1 MSPWKVLGWL
11 LVALLCLL
19 LTAGAYGLAFLW
31 GWPLPS
37 VWWLA
42 AIAGTGAGVALILFL
57 FRTMRG
63 GTHEPAAPAP
73 LPVELPSDRLPR
85 WLLLDGGGLFPH
97 LPDILESAGRP
108 LLSDGAAE
116 NTGSVGLWSTAHAH
130 WIAVDFSAPQLSGE
144 RKGDGGE
151 GNTPDK
157 APSLPMWDQLLDDKA
172 VRRWLSPPAG
182 VVLCIGAESLSGHGN
197 DTAAFMRQRLL
208 TVRNRLGNVP
218 VCLLVTGLEQAPGL
232 SCLARHFTA
241 EISIGRNALHAP
253 LGWFMPVRRP
263 WTPMPRWAADGV
275 REGMNGLTAAL
286 DSLVRCSESGIPA
299 PGGPAFLLEG
309 ALRHLASP
317 LASFAAA
324 LGDGLGGIFW
334 AALPPASSA
343 FQQATRLSPV
353 IKDVSPPALRSSA
366 SVPFSVPGGVPLA
379 ASLASQPSATVPA
392 GSRFTSSSGIAAH
405 PLFVRDLFLETLP
418 ASRALPATGRRVRQ
432 RAVCWTA
439 AILFA
444 VTAGVALYRGGE
456 RSQTLLPDM
465 IRFEE
470 HLPRAASIAELDG
483 LIAEFHKLERGC
495 SGTVRIYGAPKE
507 RLERLRAAL
516 SERLTASL
524 PESGDTDRWIN
535 DLMIWAAARPGVETL
550 RFRAPDGTVLASVDG
565 AATAAGRKA
574 AARFLDNVS
583 AFASQSNILPE
594 QDTPLHT
601 GASDS
606 ITERVE
612 ALRLRYRAST
622 FAAWYAAGQCL
633 LDAVQA
639 PGIEPRTL
647 LPTRHVPLTPRDL
660 LGPNDPCSAF
670 LAAAERE
677 LRSAEGPL
685 PVWVAS
691 LRDMRFVR
699 LLTRLPGSGTPLS
712 ETAELLGEPSEG
724 ARQTLGNLETLFRAR
739 TAWTDYRSALAALSA
754 ETGTSDGLVR
764 LARSLYG
771 GELNGALRAADDTW
785 QGLAAALEARNP
797 DLRNDPLP
805 LSLIRAPLL
814 FAAGTATAE
823 AARNLQQRWST
834 EVVGPVEGLQDE
846 ALQQALIG
854 EGGLLWTFV
863 ADAAQPFLRP
873 AASGYAPASAL
884 GMRFP
889 LSPAFLSLLS
899 ETPQHIAV
907 YPASYPVRVGFSPV
921 TVNPKARAY
930 PRGLSLRMDCG
941 GEPLRADA
949 YNYQGTALFDWSPE
963 QCGNLTLAILFDGF
977 TAEKVYDSPL
987 GFARFADQAAAGIM
1001 EFTPSDF
1008 PTVQQQLENL
1018 GITRLRTRFRIEGGE
1033 AVRERLHALPS
1044 ALIRSI
1050 LHIEK

>member
-1 MSPWKVLGWL
+1 M
-11 LVALLCLL
+11 
-19 LTAGAYGLAFLW
+19 
-31 GWPLPS
+31 
-37 VWWLA
+37 
-42 AIAGTGAGVALILFL
+42 
-57 FRTMRG
+57 
-63 GTHEPAAPAP
+63 
-73 LPVELPSDRLPR
+73 
-85 WLLLDGGGLFPH
+85 
-97 LPDILESAGRP
+97 
-108 LLSDGAAE
+108 
-116 NTGSVGLWSTAHAH
+116 
-130 WIAVDFSAPQLSGE
+130 
-144 RKGDGGE
+144 
-151 GNTPDK
+151 
-157 APSLPMWDQLLDDKA
+157 
-172 VRRWLSPPAG
+172 
-182 VVLCIGAESLSGHGN
+182 
-197 DTAAFMRQRLL
+197 
-208 TVRNRLGNVP
+208 
-218 VCLLVTGLEQAPGL
+218 
-232 SCLARHFTA
+232 
-241 EISIGRNALHAP
+241 
-253 LGWFMPVRRP
+253 
-263 WTPMPRWAADGV
+263 
-275 REGMNGLTAAL
+275 
-286 DSLVRCSESGIPA
+286 
-299 PGGPAFLLEG
+299 
-309 ALRHLASP
+309 
-317 LASFAAA
+317 
-324 LGDGLGGIFW
+324 
-334 AALPPASSA
+334 
-343 FQQATRLSPV
+343 
-353 IKDVSPPALRSSA
+353 
-366 SVPFSVPGGVPLA
+366 
-379 ASLASQPSATVPA
+379 
-392 GSRFTSSSGIAAH
+392 
-405 PLFVRDLFLETLP
+405 
-418 ASRALPATGRRVRQ
+418 
-432 RAVCWTA
+432 
-439 AILFA
+439 
-444 VTAGVALYRGGE
+444 
-456 RSQTLLPDM
+456 
-465 IRFEE
+465 
-470 HLPRAASIAELDG
+470 
-483 LIAEFHKLERGC
+483 
-495 SGTVRIYGAPKE
+495 
-507 RLERLRAAL
+507 
-516 SERLTASL
+516 
-524 PESGDTDRWIN
+524 
-535 DLMIWAAARPGVETL
+535 
-550 RFRAPDGTVLASVDG
+550 
-565 AATAAGRKA
+565 
-574 AARFLDNVS
+574 
-583 AFASQSNILPE
+583 
-594 QDTPLHT
+594 
-601 GASDS
+601 
-606 ITERVE
+606 
-612 ALRLRYRAST
+612 
-622 FAAWYAAGQCL
+622 
-633 LDAVQA
+633 QA

-647 LPTRHVPLTPRDL
+647 LPKRHVPLTPRDL

-691 LRDMRFVR
+691 LQDMRSVR
-699 LLTRLPGSGTPLS
+699 LLTRLPGNGTPLS

-739 TAWTDYRSALAALSA
+739 TAWTDYRSALAALSS

-771 GELNGALRAADDTW
+771 GELNGALRAADDAW

-805 LSLIRAPLL
+805 LSLMRAPLL

-987 GFARFADQAAAGIM
+987 GFARFVDQAAAGIM

-1018 GITRLRTRFRIEGGE
+1018 GIARLRTRFRIEGGE

>member
-1 MSPWKVLGWL
+1 
-11 LVALLCLL
+11 
-19 LTAGAYGLAFLW
+19 
-31 GWPLPS
+31 
-37 VWWLA
+37 
-42 AIAGTGAGVALILFL
+42 
-57 FRTMRG
+57 
-63 GTHEPAAPAP
+63 
-73 LPVELPSDRLPR
+73 
-85 WLLLDGGGLFPH
+85 
-97 LPDILESAGRP
+97 
-108 LLSDGAAE
+108 
-116 NTGSVGLWSTAHAH
+116 
-130 WIAVDFSAPQLSGE
+130 
-144 RKGDGGE
+144 
-151 GNTPDK
+151 
-157 APSLPMWDQLLDDKA
+157 
-172 VRRWLSPPAG
+172 
-182 VVLCIGAESLSGHGN
+182 
-197 DTAAFMRQRLL
+197 
-208 TVRNRLGNVP
+208 
-218 VCLLVTGLEQAPGL
+218 
-232 SCLARHFTA
+232 
-241 EISIGRNALHAP
+241 
-253 LGWFMPVRRP
+253 
-263 WTPMPRWAADGV
+263 
-275 REGMNGLTAAL
+275 
-286 DSLVRCSESGIPA
+286 
-299 PGGPAFLLEG
+299 
-309 ALRHLASP
+309 
-317 LASFAAA
+317 
-324 LGDGLGGIFW
+324 
-334 AALPPASSA
+334 
-343 FQQATRLSPV
+343 
-353 IKDVSPPALRSSA
+353 
-366 SVPFSVPGGVPLA
+366 
-379 ASLASQPSATVPA
+379 
-392 GSRFTSSSGIAAH
+392 
-405 PLFVRDLFLETLP
+405 
-418 ASRALPATGRRVRQ
+418 
-432 RAVCWTA
+432 
-439 AILFA
+439 
-444 VTAGVALYRGGE
+444 
-456 RSQTLLPDM
+456 
-465 IRFEE
+465 
-470 HLPRAASIAELDG
+470 
-483 LIAEFHKLERGC
+483 
-495 SGTVRIYGAPKE
+495 
-507 RLERLRAAL
+507 
-516 SERLTASL
+516 
-524 PESGDTDRWIN
+524 
-535 DLMIWAAARPGVETL
+535 MIWAAARPGVETL

-594 QDTPLHT
+594 QDTPQHT

-739 TAWTDYRSALAALSA
+739 TAWTDYRSALAALSV

-771 GELNGALRAADDTW
+771 GELNGALRAADDAW

-814 FAAGTATAE
+814 FATGTATAE

>member
-1 MSPWKVLGWL
+1 M
-11 LVALLCLL
+11 
-19 LTAGAYGLAFLW
+19 
-31 GWPLPS
+31 
-37 VWWLA
+37 
-42 AIAGTGAGVALILFL
+42 
-57 FRTMRG
+57 
-63 GTHEPAAPAP
+63 
-73 LPVELPSDRLPR
+73 
-85 WLLLDGGGLFPH
+85 
-97 LPDILESAGRP
+97 
-108 LLSDGAAE
+108 
-116 NTGSVGLWSTAHAH
+116 
-130 WIAVDFSAPQLSGE
+130 
-144 RKGDGGE
+144 
-151 GNTPDK
+151 
-157 APSLPMWDQLLDDKA
+157 
-172 VRRWLSPPAG
+172 
-182 VVLCIGAESLSGHGN
+182 
-197 DTAAFMRQRLL
+197 
-208 TVRNRLGNVP
+208 
-218 VCLLVTGLEQAPGL
+218 
-232 SCLARHFTA
+232 
-241 EISIGRNALHAP
+241 
-253 LGWFMPVRRP
+253 
-263 WTPMPRWAADGV
+263 
-275 REGMNGLTAAL
+275 
-286 DSLVRCSESGIPA
+286 
-299 PGGPAFLLEG
+299 
-309 ALRHLASP
+309 
-317 LASFAAA
+317 
-324 LGDGLGGIFW
+324 
-334 AALPPASSA
+334 
-343 FQQATRLSPV
+343 
-353 IKDVSPPALRSSA
+353 
-366 SVPFSVPGGVPLA
+366 
-379 ASLASQPSATVPA
+379 
-392 GSRFTSSSGIAAH
+392 
-405 PLFVRDLFLETLP
+405 
-418 ASRALPATGRRVRQ
+418 
-432 RAVCWTA
+432 
-439 AILFA
+439 
-444 VTAGVALYRGGE
+444 
-456 RSQTLLPDM
+456 
-465 IRFEE
+465 
-470 HLPRAASIAELDG
+470 
-483 LIAEFHKLERGC
+483 
-495 SGTVRIYGAPKE
+495 
-507 RLERLRAAL
+507 
-516 SERLTASL
+516 
-524 PESGDTDRWIN
+524 
-535 DLMIWAAARPGVETL
+535 
-550 RFRAPDGTVLASVDG
+550 
-565 AATAAGRKA
+565 
-574 AARFLDNVS
+574 
-583 AFASQSNILPE
+583 PE
-594 QDTPLHT
+594 QDTPQHT

-691 LRDMRFVR
+691 LRDMRSVR
-699 LLTRLPGSGTPLS
+699 LLTRLPGNGTPLS

-739 TAWTDYRSALAALSA
+739 TAWTDYRSALAALSS

-771 GELNGALRAADDTW
+771 GELNGALRAADDAW

-805 LSLIRAPLL
+805 LSLMRAPLL

-941 GEPLRADA
+941 GEPLQADA

-987 GFARFADQAAAGIM
+987 GFAHFVDQAAAGIM

>member
-19 LTAGAYGLAFLW
+19 LTAGAYGLALLW
-31 GWPLPS
+31 GWSLPS

-42 AIAGTGAGVALILFL
+42 AIAGAGAGVALIIFL
-57 FRTMRG
+57 FRTMRDD
-63 GTHEPAAPAP
+63 THEPAAP
-73 LPVELPSDRLPR
+73 LPVELPSERLPR

-97 LPDILESAGRP
+97 LPGILESAGRP

-116 NTGSVGLWSTAHAH
+116 NAGSVGLWSTAHAH
-130 WIAVDFSAPQLSGE
+130 WIAVDFSAPHLSGE
-144 RKGDGGE
+144 RKGNGGE

-182 VVLCIGAESLSGHGN
+182 VVLCIGAESLSGHGD

-208 TVRNRLGNVP
+208 TVRNRLGNAP
-218 VCLLVTGLEQAPGL
+218 VCLLVTGLEHAPGL
-232 SCLARHFTA
+232 SRLARHFTT

-263 WTPMPRWAADGV
+263 WAPMPRWAADGV

-309 ALRHLASP
+309 ALRQLASP
-317 LASFAAA
+317 LASFAAG

-334 AALPPASSA
+334 AASPPAPSA

-353 IKDVSPPALRSSA
+353 MKDAPPTALRSSA
-366 SVPFSVPGGVPLA
+366 SAPFSVPGGAPLA
-379 ASLASQPSATVPA
+379 TSRASQPSATVPA
-392 GSRFTSSSGIAAH
+392 GSRFTPSSGIAAH
-405 PLFVRDLFLETLP
+405 PLFVRELLLETLP
-418 ASRALPATGRRVRQ
+418 ASQALPATGRRARQ

-465 IRFEE
+465 IRFED

-495 SGTVRIYGAPKE
+495 SGTVRLYGAPKK
-507 RLERLRAAL
+507 RLERLRVAL
-516 SERLTASL
+516 RERLTASL

-565 AATAAGRKA
+565 AATASGRKA

-594 QDTPLHT
+594 QDTPQHT

-691 LRDMRFVR
+691 LRDALCPAAYAAARKRNPAVR
-699 LLTRLPGSGTPLS
+699 NGGTPRGAFRRRPPNTRQSGNTVPGPHRVDGLPQRPCRTVLRNGNLRRPRTAGALPIRRGTERRPPVRRRRMARAGRRPRSTKPGPAKRSAAPLAHARTVAVRRRNRHSRSRPQSSAALVNRSGRPCGRVTGRSAPTGPHRRGRLPMDIRGGRGATFLAPRSLGICAGLS
-712 ETAELLGEPSEG
+712 P
-724 ARQTLGNLETLFRAR
+724 R
-739 TAWTDYRSALAALSA
+739 DALS
-754 ETGTSDGLVR
+754 
-764 LARSLYG
+764 
-771 GELNGALRAADDTW
+771 
-785 QGLAAALEARNP
+785 
-797 DLRNDPLP
+797 
-805 LSLIRAPLL
+805 
-814 FAAGTATAE
+814 
-823 AARNLQQRWST
+823 
-834 EVVGPVEGLQDE
+834 
-846 ALQQALIG
+846 
-854 EGGLLWTFV
+854 
-863 ADAAQPFLRP
+863 PFP
-873 AASGYAPASAL
+873 G
-884 GMRFP
+884 FP
-889 LSPAFLSLLS
+889 QPAFRNAA
-899 ETPQHIAV
+899 TH
-907 YPASYPVRVGFSPV
+907 
-921 TVNPKARAY
+921 
-930 PRGLSLRMDCG
+930 RGLSGILPCAGGVLTSHGQPKSTGLSPRPVLAHGLRRRTSPG
-941 GEPLRADA
+941 GCLQLPRNRPVRLVA
-949 YNYQGTALFDWSPE
+949 GTMRQPDIGDP
-963 QCGNLTLAILFDGF
+963 
-977 TAEKVYDSPL
+977 V
-987 GFARFADQAAAGIM
+987 
-1001 EFTPSDF
+1001 
-1008 PTVQQQLENL
+1008 
-1018 GITRLRTRFRIEGGE
+1018 
-1033 AVRERLHALPS
+1033 
-1044 ALIRSI
+1044 
-1050 LHIEK
+1050 

>member
-1 MSPWKVLGWL
+1 
-11 LVALLCLL
+11 
-19 LTAGAYGLAFLW
+19 
-31 GWPLPS
+31 
-37 VWWLA
+37 
-42 AIAGTGAGVALILFL
+42 
-57 FRTMRG
+57 
-63 GTHEPAAPAP
+63 
-73 LPVELPSDRLPR
+73 
-85 WLLLDGGGLFPH
+85 
-97 LPDILESAGRP
+97 
-108 LLSDGAAE
+108 
-116 NTGSVGLWSTAHAH
+116 
-130 WIAVDFSAPQLSGE
+130 
-144 RKGDGGE
+144 
-151 GNTPDK
+151 
-157 APSLPMWDQLLDDKA
+157 
-172 VRRWLSPPAG
+172 
-182 VVLCIGAESLSGHGN
+182 
-197 DTAAFMRQRLL
+197 
-208 TVRNRLGNVP
+208 
-218 VCLLVTGLEQAPGL
+218 
-232 SCLARHFTA
+232 
-241 EISIGRNALHAP
+241 
-253 LGWFMPVRRP
+253 
-263 WTPMPRWAADGV
+263 
-275 REGMNGLTAAL
+275 
-286 DSLVRCSESGIPA
+286 
-299 PGGPAFLLEG
+299 
-309 ALRHLASP
+309 
-317 LASFAAA
+317 
-324 LGDGLGGIFW
+324 
-334 AALPPASSA
+334 
-343 FQQATRLSPV
+343 
-353 IKDVSPPALRSSA
+353 
-366 SVPFSVPGGVPLA
+366 
-379 ASLASQPSATVPA
+379 
-392 GSRFTSSSGIAAH
+392 
-405 PLFVRDLFLETLP
+405 
-418 ASRALPATGRRVRQ
+418 
-432 RAVCWTA
+432 
-439 AILFA
+439 
-444 VTAGVALYRGGE
+444 
-456 RSQTLLPDM
+456 M
-465 IRFEE
+465 IRFED

-495 SGTVRIYGAPKE
+495 SGTVRLYGAPKK

-516 SERLTASL
+516 RERLTASL

-535 DLMIWAAARPGVETL
+535 DLMIWAATRPGVETL

-565 AATAAGRKA
+565 AATASGRKA

-594 QDTPLHT
+594 QDTPQHT

-691 LRDMRFVR
+691 LRDMRSVR
-699 LLTRLPGSGTPLS
+699 LLTRLPGNGTPLS

-739 TAWTDYRSALAALSA
+739 TAWTDYRSALAALSS

-771 GELNGALRAADDTW
+771 GELNGALRAADDAW

-805 LSLIRAPLL
+805 LSLMRAPLL

-834 EVVGPVEGLQDE
+834 EVIGPVEGLQDE

-854 EGGLLWTFV
+854 EGGFLWTFV

-963 QCGNLTLAILFDGF
+963 QCGNLTLAILFDSF

-987 GFARFADQAAAGIM
+987 GFARFVDQAAAGIM

>member
-19 LTAGAYGLAFLW
+19 LTAGAYGLALLW
-31 GWPLPS
+31 GWSLPS

-42 AIAGTGAGVALILFL
+42 AIAGAGAGVALIIFL
-57 FRTMRG
+57 FRTMRDD
-63 GTHEPAAPAP
+63 THEPAAP
-73 LPVELPSDRLPR
+73 LPVELPSERLPR

-97 LPDILESAGRP
+97 LPGILENAGRP

-116 NTGSVGLWSTAHAH
+116 NAGSVGLWSTAHAH
-130 WIAVDFSAPQLSGE
+130 WIAVDFSAPHLSGE

-157 APSLPMWDQLLDDKA
+157 APSLPLWDQLLDDKA

-182 VVLCIGAESLSGHGN
+182 VVLCIGAESLSGHGD

-208 TVRNRLGNVP
+208 TVRNRLGNAP
-218 VCLLVTGLEQAPGL
+218 VCLLVTGLEHAPGL
-232 SCLARHFTA
+232 SRLARHFTA

-309 ALRHLASP
+309 ALRQLASP

-334 AALPPASSA
+334 AASPPAPSA

-353 IKDVSPPALRSSA
+353 MKDAPPTALRFSA
-366 SVPFSVPGGVPLA
+366 SASFSVPGGAPLA
-379 ASLASQPSATVPA
+379 TSRASQPSATVPA
-392 GSRFTSSSGIAAH
+392 GSRFTPSSGIAAH
-405 PLFVRDLFLETLP
+405 PLFVRELLLETLP
-418 ASRALPATGRRVRQ
+418 ASALPATGRRARQ

-465 IRFEE
+465 IRFED

-495 SGTVRIYGAPKE
+495 SGTVRLYGAPKK

-516 SERLTASL
+516 RERLTASL

-565 AATAAGRKA
+565 AATASGRKA

-594 QDTPLHT
+594 QDTPQHT

-622 FAAWYAAGQCL
+622 FAAWYAGGAVPAGRRASPGHRAP
-633 LDAVQA
+633 DAVADA
-639 PGIEPRTL
+639 PCPTDAARSAWSERSLLRLPCRSRTRTAFRRGPVARMGSL
-647 LPTRHVPLTPRDL
+647 IAGYALCPAAYAAARKRNPAVRNGGTPRGAFRRRPPNTRQSGNTVPGPHRVDGLPQRPCRTVLRNGNLRRPCTAGAL
-660 LGPNDPCSAF
+660 LIRRGTERRPPGRRRRMARAGRRPRSTKPGPAKLSAAPLAHARTVAVRRRNRHSRSRPQSSAALVNRSGRPCG
-670 LAAAERE
+670 RVTG
-677 LRSAEGPL
+677 RSAP
-685 PVWVAS
+685 
-691 LRDMRFVR
+691 
-699 LLTRLPGSGTPLS
+699 
-712 ETAELLGEPSEG
+712 
-724 ARQTLGNLETLFRAR
+724 
-739 TAWTDYRSALAALSA
+739 
-754 ETGTSDGLVR
+754 TG
-764 LARSLYG
+764 
-771 GELNGALRAADDTW
+771 
-785 QGLAAALEARNP
+785 
-797 DLRNDPLP
+797 
-805 LSLIRAPLL
+805 
-814 FAAGTATAE
+814 
-823 AARNLQQRWST
+823 
-834 EVVGPVEGLQDE
+834 
-846 ALQQALIG
+846 LIG
-854 EGGLLWTFV
+854 EGEPPMDVRGRR
-863 ADAAQPFLRP
+863 AQPSPAPRSLGICAGLSPRDALALPGFPRP
-873 AASGYAPASAL
+873 A
-884 GMRFP
+884 
-889 LSPAFLSLLS
+889 LS

-907 YPASYPVRVGFSPV
+907 YPASLPSCAGGVLTSHGQ
-921 TVNPKARAY
+921 PKST
-930 PRGLSLRMDCG
+930 GLSPR
-941 GEPLRADA
+941 PV
-949 YNYQGTALFDWSPE
+949 
-963 QCGNLTLAILFDGF
+963 LAAWI
-977 TAEKVYDSPL
+977 
-987 GFARFADQAAAGIM
+987 AAANLSGRM
-1001 EFTPSDF
+1001 
-1008 PTVQQQLENL
+1008 PT
-1018 GITRLRTRFRIEGGE
+1018 ITKEPPCSTGRRNNAAT
-1033 AVRERLHALPS
+1033 
-1044 ALIRSI
+1044 
-1050 LHIEK
+1050 

>member
-19 LTAGAYGLAFLW
+19 LTAGAYGLALLW
-31 GWPLPS
+31 GWSLPS

-42 AIAGTGAGVALILFL
+42 AIAGAGAGVALIIFL
-57 FRTMRG
+57 FRTMRDD
-63 GTHEPAAPAP
+63 THEPAAP
-73 LPVELPSDRLPR
+73 LPVELPSERLPR
-85 WLLLDGGGLFPH
+85 WLLLDGGELFPH
-97 LPDILESAGRP
+97 LPGILESAGRP

-116 NTGSVGLWSTAHAH
+116 NAGAVGLWSTAHAH
-130 WIAVDFSAPQLSGE
+130 WIAVDFSAPHLSGE

-182 VVLCIGAESLSGHGN
+182 VVLCIGAESLSGHGD

-208 TVRNRLGNVP
+208 TVRNRLGN
-218 VCLLVTGLEQAPGL
+218 
-232 SCLARHFTA
+232 
-241 EISIGRNALHAP
+241 
-253 LGWFMPVRRP
+253 
-263 WTPMPRWAADGV
+263 
-275 REGMNGLTAAL
+275 GLTAAL
-286 DSLVRCSESGIPA
+286 DSLVRCSESGVPA

-309 ALRHLASP
+309 ALRQLASP
-317 LASFAAA
+317 LASFAAG

-334 AALPPASSA
+334 AASPPAPSA

-353 IKDVSPPALRSSA
+353 MKDAPPTALRSSA
-366 SVPFSVPGGVPLA
+366 SAPFSVPGGAPLA
-379 ASLASQPSATVPA
+379 TSRASQPSATVPA
-392 GSRFTSSSGIAAH
+392 GSRFTPSSGIAAH
-405 PLFVRDLFLETLP
+405 PLFVRELLLETLP
-418 ASRALPATGRRVRQ
+418 ASALPATGRRARQ

-465 IRFEE
+465 IRFED

-495 SGTVRIYGAPKE
+495 SGTVRLYGAPKK

-516 SERLTASL
+516 RERLTASL

-565 AATAAGRKA
+565 AATASGRKA

-594 QDTPLHT
+594 QDTPQHT

-647 LPTRHVPLTPRDL
+647 LPKRHVPLTPRDL

-691 LRDMRFVR
+691 LRDMRSVR
-699 LLTRLPGSGTPLS
+699 LLTRLPGNGTPLS

-739 TAWTDYRSALAALSA
+739 TAWTDYRSALAALSS

-771 GELNGALRAADDTW
+771 GELNGALRAADDAW

-805 LSLIRAPLL
+805 LSLMRAPLL

-963 QCGNLTLAILFDGF
+963 QCGNLTLAILFDSF

-987 GFARFADQAAAGIM
+987 GFARFVDQAAAGIM

>member
-1 MSPWKVLGWL
+1 MQ
-11 LVALLCLL
+11 
-19 LTAGAYGLAFLW
+19 TDIRY
-31 GWPLPS
+31 
-37 VWWLA
+37 
-42 AIAGTGAGVALILFL
+42 
-57 FRTMRG
+57 
-63 GTHEPAAPAP
+63 
-73 LPVELPSDRLPR
+73 
-85 WLLLDGGGLFPH
+85 FPH
-97 LPDILESAGRP
+97 LYRD
-108 LLSDGAAE
+108 
-116 NTGSVGLWSTAHAH
+116 SV
-130 WIAVDFSAPQLSGE
+130 
-144 RKGDGGE
+144 
-151 GNTPDK
+151 
-157 APSLPMWDQLLDDKA
+157 
-172 VRRWLSPPAG
+172 
-182 VVLCIGAESLSGHGN
+182 
-197 DTAAFMRQRLL
+197 
-208 TVRNRLGNVP
+208 
-218 VCLLVTGLEQAPGL
+218 
-232 SCLARHFTA
+232 
-241 EISIGRNALHAP
+241 AL
-253 LGWFMPVRRP
+253 M
-263 WTPMPRWAADGV
+263 
-275 REGMNGLTAAL
+275 
-286 DSLVRCSESGIPA
+286 
-299 PGGPAFLLEG
+299 
-309 ALRHLASP
+309 
-317 LASFAAA
+317 
-324 LGDGLGGIFW
+324 
-334 AALPPASSA
+334 
-343 FQQATRLSPV
+343 RLS
-353 IKDVSPPALRSSA
+353 A
-366 SVPFSVPGGVPLA
+366 
-379 ASLASQPSATVPA
+379 
-392 GSRFTSSSGIAAH
+392 
-405 PLFVRDLFLETLP
+405 DL
-418 ASRALPATGRRVRQ
+418 
-432 RAVCWTA
+432 
-439 AILFA
+439 
-444 VTAGVALYRGGE
+444 
-456 RSQTLLPDM
+456 
-465 IRFEE
+465 
-470 HLPRAASIAELDG
+470 
-483 LIAEFHKLERGC
+483 
-495 SGTVRIYGAPKE
+495 
-507 RLERLRAAL
+507 
-516 SERLTASL
+516 
-524 PESGDTDRWIN
+524 
-535 DLMIWAAARPGVETL
+535 AARPGVETL

-565 AATAAGRKA
+565 AATASGRKA

-594 QDTPLHT
+594 QDTPQHT

-691 LRDMRFVR
+691 LRDMRSVR
-699 LLTRLPGSGTPLS
+699 LLTRLPGNGTPLS

-739 TAWTDYRSALAALSA
+739 TAWTDYRSALAALSS

-771 GELNGALRAADDTW
+771 GELNGALRAADDAW

-805 LSLIRAPLL
+805 LSLMRAPLL

-834 EVVGPVEGLQDE
+834 EVIGPVEGLQDE

-963 QCGNLTLAILFDGF
+963 QCGNLTLAILFDSF

-987 GFARFADQAAAGIM
+987 GFARFVDQAAAGIM

>member
-1 MSPWKVLGWL
+1 
-11 LVALLCLL
+11 
-19 LTAGAYGLAFLW
+19 
-31 GWPLPS
+31 
-37 VWWLA
+37 
-42 AIAGTGAGVALILFL
+42 
-57 FRTMRG
+57 
-63 GTHEPAAPAP
+63 
-73 LPVELPSDRLPR
+73 
-85 WLLLDGGGLFPH
+85 
-97 LPDILESAGRP
+97 
-108 LLSDGAAE
+108 
-116 NTGSVGLWSTAHAH
+116 
-130 WIAVDFSAPQLSGE
+130 
-144 RKGDGGE
+144 
-151 GNTPDK
+151 
-157 APSLPMWDQLLDDKA
+157 
-172 VRRWLSPPAG
+172 
-182 VVLCIGAESLSGHGN
+182 
-197 DTAAFMRQRLL
+197 
-208 TVRNRLGNVP
+208 
-218 VCLLVTGLEQAPGL
+218 
-232 SCLARHFTA
+232 
-241 EISIGRNALHAP
+241 
-253 LGWFMPVRRP
+253 
-263 WTPMPRWAADGV
+263 
-275 REGMNGLTAAL
+275 
-286 DSLVRCSESGIPA
+286 
-299 PGGPAFLLEG
+299 
-309 ALRHLASP
+309 
-317 LASFAAA
+317 
-324 LGDGLGGIFW
+324 
-334 AALPPASSA
+334 
-343 FQQATRLSPV
+343 
-353 IKDVSPPALRSSA
+353 
-366 SVPFSVPGGVPLA
+366 
-379 ASLASQPSATVPA
+379 
-392 GSRFTSSSGIAAH
+392 
-405 PLFVRDLFLETLP
+405 
-418 ASRALPATGRRVRQ
+418 
-432 RAVCWTA
+432 
-439 AILFA
+439 
-444 VTAGVALYRGGE
+444 
-456 RSQTLLPDM
+456 M
-465 IRFEE
+465 IRFED

-495 SGTVRIYGAPKE
+495 SGTVRLYGAPKK

-516 SERLTASL
+516 RERLTASL

-535 DLMIWAAARPGVETL
+535 DLMIWAATRPGVETL

-565 AATAAGRKA
+565 AATASGRKA

-594 QDTPLHT
+594 QDTPQHT

-691 LRDMRFVR
+691 LRDMRSVR
-699 LLTRLPGSGTPLS
+699 LLTRLPGNGTPLS

-739 TAWTDYRSALAALSA
+739 TAWTDYRSALAALSS

-771 GELNGALRAADDTW
+771 GELNGALRAADDAW

-805 LSLIRAPLL
+805 LSLMRAPLL

-834 EVVGPVEGLQDE
+834 EVIGPVEGLQDE

-963 QCGNLTLAILFDGF
+963 QCGNLTLAILFDSF

-987 GFARFADQAAAGIM
+987 GFARFVDQAAAGIM

>member
-19 LTAGAYGLAFLW
+19 LTAGAYGLALLW
-31 GWPLPS
+31 GWSLPS

-42 AIAGTGAGVALILFL
+42 AIAGAGAGVALIIFL
-57 FRTMRG
+57 FRTMRDD
-63 GTHEPAAPAP
+63 THEPAAP
-73 LPVELPSDRLPR
+73 LPVELPSERLPR

-97 LPDILESAGRP
+97 LPGILESAGRP

-116 NTGSVGLWSTAHAH
+116 NAGSVGLWSTAHAH
-130 WIAVDFSAPQLSGE
+130 WIAVDFSAPHLSGE

-182 VVLCIGAESLSGHGN
+182 VVLCIGAESLSGHGD

-208 TVRNRLGNVP
+208 TVRNRLGNAP
-218 VCLLVTGLEQAPGL
+218 VCLLVTGLEHAPGL
-232 SCLARHFTA
+232 SRLARHFTA

-309 ALRHLASP
+309 ALRQLASP
-317 LASFAAA
+317 LASFAAG

-334 AALPPASSA
+334 AASPPAPSA

-353 IKDVSPPALRSSA
+353 MKDAPPTALRSSA
-366 SVPFSVPGGVPLA
+366 SASFSVPGGAPLA
-379 ASLASQPSATVPA
+379 TSRASQPSATVPA
-392 GSRFTSSSGIAAH
+392 GSRFTPSSGIAAH
-405 PLFVRDLFLETLP
+405 PLFVRELLLETLP
-418 ASRALPATGRRVRQ
+418 ASRALPATGRRARQ

-465 IRFEE
+465 IRFED

-495 SGTVRIYGAPKE
+495 SGTVRLYGAPKK

-516 SERLTASL
+516 RERLTASL

-565 AATAAGRKA
+565 AATASGRKA

-594 QDTPLHT
+594 QDTPQHT

-691 LRDMRFVR
+691 LRDMRSVR
-699 LLTRLPGSGTPLS
+699 LLTRLPGNGTPLS

-739 TAWTDYRSALAALSA
+739 TAWTDYRSALAALSS

-771 GELNGALRAADDTW
+771 GELNGALRAADDAW

-805 LSLIRAPLL
+805 LSLMRAPLL

-987 GFARFADQAAAGIM
+987 GFAHFVDQAAAGIM

>member
-1 MSPWKVLGWL
+1 MP
-11 LVALLCLL
+11 
-19 LTAGAYGLAFLW
+19 
-31 GWPLPS
+31 PLPLS
-37 VWWLA
+37 A
-42 AIAGTGAGVALILFL
+42 PRHPHP
-57 FRTMRG
+57 FRF
-63 GTHEPAAPAP
+63 PAAH
-73 LPVELPSDRLPR
+73 
-85 WLLLDGGGLFPH
+85 LL
-97 LPDILESAGRP
+97 
-108 LLSDGAAE
+108 
-116 NTGSVGLWSTAHAH
+116 
-130 WIAVDFSAPQLSGE
+130 
-144 RKGDGGE
+144 
-151 GNTPDK
+151 
-157 APSLPMWDQLLDDKA
+157 QLLGPA
-172 VRRWLSPPAG
+172 NPP
-182 VVLCIGAESLSGHGN
+182 
-197 DTAAFMRQRLL
+197 
-208 TVRNRLGNVP
+208 
-218 VCLLVTGLEQAPGL
+218 
-232 SCLARHFTA
+232 
-241 EISIGRNALHAP
+241 
-253 LGWFMPVRRP
+253 RP
-263 WTPMPRWAADGV
+263 FQ
-275 REGMNGLTAAL
+275 
-286 DSLVRCSESGIPA
+286 PA
-299 PGGPAFLLEG
+299 PGSRPHPG
-309 ALRHLASP
+309 LRHIPCSY
-317 LASFAAA
+317 
-324 LGDGLGGIFW
+324 G
-334 AALPPASSA
+334 
-343 FQQATRLSPV
+343 
-353 IKDVSPPALRSSA
+353 
-366 SVPFSVPGGVPLA
+366 
-379 ASLASQPSATVPA
+379 
-392 GSRFTSSSGIAAH
+392 SSSSKH
-405 PLFVRDLFLETLP
+405 CQPLPFQP
-418 ASRALPATGRRVRQ
+418 
-432 RAVCWTA
+432 
-439 AILFA
+439 
-444 VTAGVALYRGGE
+444 
-456 RSQTLLPDM
+456 
-465 IRFEE
+465 
-470 HLPRAASIAELDG
+470 
-483 LIAEFHKLERGC
+483 
-495 SGTVRIYGAPKE
+495 
-507 RLERLRAAL
+507 
-516 SERLTASL
+516 
-524 PESGDTDRWIN
+524 
-535 DLMIWAAARPGVETL
+535 
-550 RFRAPDGTVLASVDG
+550 PDGTVLASVDG
-565 AATAAGRKA
+565 AATASGRKA

-583 AFASQSNILPE
+583 AFASQANILPE
-594 QDTPLHT
+594 QDTPQHT

-691 LRDMRFVR
+691 LRDMRSVR
-699 LLTRLPGSGTPLS
+699 LLTRLPGNGTPLS

-739 TAWTDYRSALAALSA
+739 TAWTDYRSALAALSS

-771 GELNGALRAADDTW
+771 GELNGALRAADDAW

-805 LSLIRAPLL
+805 LSLMRAPLL

-921 TVNPKARAY
+921 TVNPKAQAY

-987 GFARFADQAAAGIM
+987 GFARFVDQAAAGIM

-1018 GITRLRTRFRIEGGE
+1018 GIARLRTRFRIEGGE